1 MLQPAPEPLGLE
13 SMVIATASFRPLAHR
28 LSPVLGLLLLV
39 TLFAGGT
46 HHHEDGRDHACAVCT
61 VGHAPAVAADIA
73 APAAAP
79 DGPERALHAPTPFSP
94 RPARSETASS
104 RAPPRS

>member
-1 MLQPAPEPLGLE
+1 MLWLAPRPSRLE
-13 SMVIATASFRPLAHR
+13 AMVIATASFRPLTRR

-39 TLFAGGT
+39 TLFAGST
-46 HHHEDGRDHACAVCT
+46 HHHEDGREHVCAVCT
-61 VGHAPAVAADIA
+61 VGHAPAVAADNA
-73 APAAAP
+73 AQAAAP
-79 DGPERALHAPTPFSP
+79 DGPERALHAPTSCAP